1 MAKIRRPRFFSD
13 EFGLSRSVLKKLRV
27 LNPVLNVDTRLF
39 IDPLLLES
47 SEHPEISGTGRAR
60 YKTFFG
66 DLAKLLEA
74 SKTYGD
80 IAWRNAYR
88 LMDFGEI
95 RGTCL
100 GYGANSIA
108 GSAFGPALTKQVL
121 EVAKDIVDLGV
132 KDPDYFVLLALFE
145 DGIGP
150 DRISDMTTNII
161 LPDLLAFNERILHE
175 KALAVPTEK
184 FVLKGQSASLVRNPL
199 QKERTPLILVPLDV
213 LKPLPVAVDWDGVAS
228 AASHNAQLRN
238 RVSNDVGAIWQA
250 KTAKER
256 AEIRAR
262 VMSSKTAAL
271 TMLDAIRAAETP
283 AYDTDADPQGLLRWL
298 DAARAA
304 AELNPLPLAAPKSFA
319 DAKKIVAAIVERF
332 ELLVEKKGLAKELW
346 HGGKPRNEKS
356 AQRLFFAIADTYC
369 AANNLDVTPE
379 ADSGGGPVDF
389 KFSAGYDV
397 RILVEVKLSTN
408 QKLVHGFT
416 TQLEVYKDAEQTTSA
431 TYLVIDVGGM
441 GKKDEALAKLRNERA
456 GKGQPVSEL
465 VFVDGTV
472 KPSASKR

>member
-1 MAKIRRPRFFSD
+1 MATIRRPRSFSD
-13 EFGLSRSVLKKLRV
+13 EFAVSRSVLKKLGV
-27 LNPVLNVDTRLF
+27 LNPILNVDTRLF

-47 SEHPEISGTGRAR
+47 SVHPEISGGGRTR
-60 YKTFFG
+60 YKQFFA
-66 DLAKLLEA
+66 DLAKLLGVSNA
-74 SKTYGD
+74 YGD
-80 IAWRNAYR
+80 IAWRNALR
-88 LMDFGEI
+88 MIDFGEI

-108 GSAFGPALTKQVL
+108 GSAFGPALTEQVL
-121 EVAKDIVDLGV
+121 KVAKDIVDLGV

-161 LPDLLAFNERILHE
+161 LPDLLAFNERILG
-175 KALAVPTEK
+175 ALKIPTEQ
-184 FVLKGQSASLVRNPL
+184 FVLKGKPAALVCNPL
-199 QKERTPLILVPLDV
+199 QKTRTPLILVPLDV
-213 LKPLPVAVDWDGVAS
+213 LKPLPVAVDWEGVAS
-228 AASHNAQLRN
+228 AASHNEQLRN
-238 RVSNDVGAIWQA
+238 RVSSDVGAIWQA

-262 VMSSKTAAL
+262 VMSSKAAAI

-298 DAARAA
+298 DAARVA
-304 AELNPLPLAAPKSFA
+304 AELNPLTLATPKSFA
-319 DAKKIVAAIVERF
+319 DVRKIVAVIVERF
-332 ELLVEKKGLAKELW
+332 QLLVEKKGLAKELW
-346 HGGKPRNEKS
+346 HEGKARNEKS

-389 KFSAGYDV
+389 KFSAGYNERV
-397 RILVEVKLSTN
+397 LVEIKLSSN
-408 QKLVHGFT
+408 PKLVHGFT
-416 TQLEVYKDAEQTTSA
+416 NQLEVYKDAEQTASA

-441 GKKDEALAKLRNERA
+441 GKKDEALVKLRNDRA